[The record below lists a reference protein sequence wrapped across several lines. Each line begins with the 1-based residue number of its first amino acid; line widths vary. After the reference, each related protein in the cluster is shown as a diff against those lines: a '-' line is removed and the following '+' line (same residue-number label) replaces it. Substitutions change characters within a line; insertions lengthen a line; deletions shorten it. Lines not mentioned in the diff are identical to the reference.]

1 MSCATCSFCLT
12 IAAPLGEIEC
22 EVILL
27 AGCRRYRMHVNLE
40 DMVEDWQFTD
50 QIYSMLAESGRG
62 CVVHDAQNHIS
73 KDHSKNR

>member
-1 MSCATCSFCLT
+1 M
-12 IAAPLGEIEC
+12 
-22 EVILL
+22 L

-62 CVVHDAQNHIS
+62 CVVHDAQNFNS